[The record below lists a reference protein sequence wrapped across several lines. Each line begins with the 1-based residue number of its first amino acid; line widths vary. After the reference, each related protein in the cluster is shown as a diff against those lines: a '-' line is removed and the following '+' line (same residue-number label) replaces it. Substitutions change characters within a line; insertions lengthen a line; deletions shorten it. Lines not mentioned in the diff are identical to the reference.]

1 MNNGNSRQVIAGG
14 VKYDSYL
21 AASHALGVSDTM
33 IRKRVAEQWE
43 GYSDCSKRKPIK
55 IWKKPRAYKCC
66 TGHMSVDE
74 CIEAFWEKGRMYC
87 LCHVSRY
94 PCGKRLCKNNP
105 YYEQGKCAD
114 CGRDY
119 IRFDYPRIIVET
131 PPVCNLWGQMWD
143 HASKA
148 LVRKWDPYEPS
159 FNRGHRCAYKNQT
172 DDKMMWISFEVKLYP
187 HSTRDMTWSGCCKKY
202 IKTGKFFVSARNVMF
217 DIQYPRNTTKTQ
229 LLDKINPSFF
239 QALVMATQGTNNEKA

>member
-1 MNNGNSRQVIAGG
+1 MNKGNSRQVIAGG

-21 AASHALGVSDTM
+21 AASRALGVSDTM

-55 IWKKPRAYKCC
+55 IWKKPRAYKYC

-74 CIEAFWEKGRMYC
+74 CIEAFWEKGSMYC
-87 LCHVSRY
+87 LCHISRY
-94 PCGKRLCKNNP
+94 PCDKRLYKNNP

-114 CGRDY
+114 CVRDY
-119 IRFDYPRIIVET
+119 IRFDYPSIIVKT
-131 PPVCNLWGQMWD
+131 PLFCSLWDQI
-143 HASKA
+143 SKA
-148 LVRKWDPYEPS
+148 LVRKWDPYEQS
-159 FNRGHRCAYKNQT
+159 FYRGHRCAYKNQT
-172 DDKMMWISFEVKLYP
+172 DDKMMWISFEVDLRP
-187 HSTRDMTWSGCCKKY
+187 FQ
-202 IKTGKFFVSARNVMF
+202 TGEFLVSARNVMF
-217 DIQYPRNTTKTQ
+217 DIQYPRQTTKTQ